1 MPSQWHGTL
10 LMWAVMIIPLLVN
23 VFTRTLLPA
32 IEVLGGTMHILAWP
46 GIIITLVMLAPRHS
60 SEFVWGTFVSGLSG
74 WKDPG
79 VVWSIGMLTV
89 ISTLNG
95 MSAIAKLRHS

>member
-1 MPSQWHGTL
+1 
-10 LMWAVMIIPLLVN
+10 MWAVMVIPLIVN
-23 VFTRTLLPA
+23 IFARTILPT
-32 IEVLGGTMHILAWP
+32 IEVLGGTLHILAWP
-46 GIIITLVMLAPRHS
+46 GIIITMVILSPRNS
-60 SEFVWGTFVSGLSG
+60 SEFVWATFVSGASG

-95 MSAIAKLRHS
+95 MSI